1 MIRRSLYN
9 LKNKNYIN
17 INKKMQN
24 FQDWK
29 EVGWNKTGEKK
40 KDETNNQ
47 YINRL
52 KRTNTGIVSTVNK
65 NVYNKQ
71 SNDVVDASKLRK
83 IESEEDTFIIP
94 KVSLSIGKK
103 IAQLR
108 CEKKMTQKD
117 LALQLSLNVKII
129 QEYENSKA
137 IPNSNIINKIERVL
151 GRIRDS

>member
-1 MIRRSLYN
+1 
-9 LKNKNYIN
+9 
-17 INKKMQN
+17 MQN

-29 EVGWNKTGEKK
+29 EVSWNKTGERK

-52 KRTNTGIVSTVNK
+52 KRTNPVVVSAINK

-71 SNDVVDASKLRK
+71 SDVDASKLRK
-83 IESEEDTFIIP
+83 IEKEEDTFIIP
-94 KVSLSIGKK
+94 KVTLSMGKK
-103 IAQLR
+103 ISQLR

-129 QEYENSKA
+129 QDYESSKA
-137 IPNSNIINKIERVL
+137 IPNPNIINKLERVL
-151 GRIRDS
+151 GRIRS

>member
-1 MIRRSLYN
+1 
-9 LKNKNYIN
+9 
-17 INKKMQN
+17 MQN

-94 KVSLSIGKK
+94 KVSLSMGKK

-117 LALQLSLNVKII
+117 LAFQLSLNVKII
-129 QEYENSKA
+129 QDYENSKA

>member
-1 MIRRSLYN
+1 
-9 LKNKNYIN
+9 
-17 INKKMQN
+17 MQN
-24 FQDWK
+24 FQDW
-29 EVGWNKTGEKK
+29 

-52 KRTNTGIVSTVNK
+52 KRTNSGIVSAVNK

-71 SNDVVDASKLRK
+71 SDVDVSKLRK
-83 IESEEDTFIIP
+83 IEKEEDTFIIP
-94 KVSLSIGKK
+94 KVTLSMGKK

-108 CEKKMTQKD
+108 CEKKMTQKE

-129 QEYENSKA
+129 QDYESSKA
-137 IPNSNIINKIERVL
+137 IPNPNIINKLERVL

>member
-1 MIRRSLYN
+1 
-9 LKNKNYIN
+9 
-17 INKKMQN
+17 MQN

-29 EVGWNKTGEKK
+29 EVSWNKTGERK

-52 KRTNTGIVSTVNK
+52 KRTNPVIVSAVNK

-71 SNDVVDASKLRK
+71 SDVDASKLRK
-83 IESEEDTFIIP
+83 IEKEEDTFIIP
-94 KVSLSIGKK
+94 KVTLSMGKK
-103 IAQLR
+103 ISQLR

-129 QEYENSKA
+129 QDYESSKA
-137 IPNSNIINKIERVL
+137 IPNPNIINKLERVL
-151 GRIRDS
+151 GRIRS

>member
-1 MIRRSLYN
+1 
-9 LKNKNYIN
+9 
-17 INKKMQN
+17 MQN

-29 EVGWNKTGEKK
+29 EVSWNKTGERK

-52 KRTNTGIVSTVNK
+52 KRTNSVIVSAVNK

-71 SNDVVDASKLRK
+71 SDVDASKLRK
-83 IESEEDTFIIP
+83 IEKEEDTFIIP
-94 KVSLSIGKK
+94 KVTLSMGKK
-103 IAQLR
+103 ISQLR

-129 QEYENSKA
+129 QDYESSKA
-137 IPNSNIINKIERVL
+137 IPNPNIINKLERVL
-151 GRIRDS
+151 GRIRS

>member
-1 MIRRSLYN
+1 
-9 LKNKNYIN
+9 
-17 INKKMQN
+17 MQN

-94 KVSLSIGKK
+94 KVSL
-103 IAQLR
+103 
-108 CEKKMTQKD
+108 
-117 LALQLSLNVKII
+117 
-129 QEYENSKA
+129 
-137 IPNSNIINKIERVL
+137 
-151 GRIRDS
+151 